1 MAQAAARRSFNVVM
15 IVAMVLVALVGV
27 VLRNSS
33 IDSKIS
39 RSEAPA
45 AAHPAQTDAAAQ
57 PTLTPSADSAAQPR
71 LSSEG
76 DFTGRVWK
84 GILYL
89 AAILAAILFG
99 ARLLKRY
106 GGGQLV
112 QTSSPDITIL
122 GRRYISQKQSLAM
135 VRVRHKE
142 LLLGITDQSIRLL
155 YDFTPE
161 EQD

>member
-1 MAQAAARRSFNVVM
+1 MAQAAARRSFNMVM
-15 IVAMVLVALVGV
+15 IIAMILVAVVGV

-33 IDSKIS
+33 IESESS
-39 RSEAPA
+39 RPDDQA
-45 AAHPAQTDAAAQ
+45 AAPPTAAEVATQSPMAGGSESAGQT
-57 PTLTPSADSAAQPR
+57 R
-71 LSSEG
+71 ISSES

-89 AAILAAILFG
+89 ALILAAILLG
-99 ARLLKRY
+99 AYFLKHY
-106 GGGQLV
+106 GGGRLV
-112 QTSSPDITIL
+112 QASSPDITIL
-122 GRRYISQKQSLAM
+122 GRRYISPKQSLAM